1 MEIKYL
7 DTVIAVADNLSY
19 SRAAQIINCSQ
30 SSVSRQV
37 GIVERD
43 LGVELFN
50 HIKGGRVELTDYGKR
65 MLPMMREIMSGYS
78 YLQESAGRKADGAA
92 IPFRLGVY
100 KGPFTYGPKE
110 KLFTEIVMAHPEF
123 MISVTE
129 CRKDDAIEKIKATNM
144 DAALLY
150 RAFFVNEKNSRIKID
165 DPNIKVRELFKK
177 YPSIAMPKD
186 HPLAR
191 KGSISFEE
199 LKYQVFIMSADI
211 SRIGRGNLAVQ
222 HDGFLRSCN
231 HFGFTPR
238 IKTITDT
245 PSSDN
250 RTAALLTNGW
260 MYPTFLPNSMND
272 VDNVAFIPVEE
283 PIFYGKY
290 YLLTP
295 KKERPGTDTVADS
308 LIKILTTDDPS
319 CKAL

>member
-7 DTVIAVADNLSY
+7 EAVIAVAENLSY
-19 SRAAQIINCSQ
+19 SKAAQVVNCSQ

-37 GIVERD
+37 GIVEKE
-43 LGVELFN
+43 LGVEIFK

-65 MLPMMREIMSGYS
+65 MLPMIREIMSSFS
-78 YLQESAGRKADGAA
+78 YLQDSAGKKSDSA

-100 KGPFTYGPKE
+100 KGPFTYGAKE
-110 KLFTEIVMAHPEF
+110 KLFSEMVLAHPELTLSIMECRRAEAVE
-123 MISVTE
+123 MISAG
-129 CRKDDAIEKIKATNM
+129 KM

>member
-7 DTVIAVADNLSY
+7 EAVIAVAENLSY
-19 SRAAQIINCSQ
+19 SKAAQVVNCSQ

-37 GIVERD
+37 GIVERE
-43 LGVELFN
+43 LGVEIFK

-65 MLPMMREIMSGYS
+65 MLPMIREIMSSFS
-78 YLQESAGRKADGAA
+78 YLQDSAGKKSDSS

-100 KGPFTYGPKE
+100 KGPFTYGAKE
-110 KLFTEIVMAHPEF
+110 KLFTEIVLAHPELMF
-123 MISVTE
+123 SITE
-129 CRKDDAIEKIKATNM
+129 CRRADAVEMISAGKM

-150 RAFFVNEKNSRIKID
+150 RAFFVNEKNSRIKAD
-165 DPNIKVRELFKK
+165 EPNIKARELFIK

-191 KGSISFEE
+191 KGTISFEE
-199 LKYQVFIMSADI
+199 LKYQEFIMSADI

-238 IKTITDT
+238 IRSITDT
-245 PSSDN
+245 PSNDT

-260 MYPTFLPNSMND
+260 MYPTFLPNNMND
-272 VDNVAFIPVEE
+272 VENVAFIPVEE
-283 PIFYGKY
+283 PIFYSKY

-308 LIKILTTDDPS
+308 LIKILTKDDPS
-319 CKAL
+319 CKLL